1 VVPGFTVLLFL
12 LQVGAA
18 VLLWRWLQKNPITTI
33 QRPLVAMALFG
44 IFALVLFLLG
54 KYSAG
59 IARLE
64 AQRLVRPGASYLLLG
79 AYLCFAVVGLV
90 AAIGAGFPRIDLYA
104 ARVLCALLTLNA
116 LETLINLLF
125 EIYRPRV
132 KGQQVRLLY
141 ESRLVGL
148 LSQPEG
154 IITTAAQALDY
165 QFGFKVSDTWVY
177 RFLEKALAWL
187 ILLQLAALFL
197 STCFV
202 FIEPGEQGLLERFGR
217 PVEGRQLLSPGAHV
231 KFPWP
236 IDKVFRHRTQQIQSF
251 HIGYVPDPEK
261 EKENTVL
268 WTVPHYKEEFN
279 LLVASRDADAM
290 ANTNASAGDRALP
303 VSMLSAS
310 IPIQYEINDL
320 KAWAYKYADAGQL
333 LEKLATRE
341 LVRYLVGVD
350 LNEIMSTGREQ
361 AANEL
366 RERIQASAKELDL
379 GVNILF
385 VGLQD
390 IHPPVK
396 VAHKYEEVVAAMQ
409 EKEAKILEAE
419 AYAAKEVPVAH
430 ARAERKVLEAGAYR
444 ARRVPLAA
452 AQSSRFA
459 NQMMAFQAS
468 PRFFMQRSYLETM
481 ARGLTSARKYVL
493 TSTNGADVIML
504 DLQDKVRPDLL
515 DIEVPP
521 ASAR

>member
-1 VVPGFTVLLFL
+1 
-12 LQVGAA
+12 
-18 VLLWRWLQKNPITTI
+18 
-33 QRPLVAMALFG
+33 
-44 IFALVLFLLG
+44 
-54 KYSAG
+54 
-59 IARLE
+59 
-64 AQRLVRPGASYLLLG
+64 
-79 AYLCFAVVGLV
+79 
-90 AAIGAGFPRIDLYA
+90 
-104 ARVLCALLTLNA
+104 
-116 LETLINLLF
+116 
-125 EIYRPRV
+125 
-132 KGQQVRLLY
+132 
-141 ESRLVGL
+141 
-148 LSQPEG
+148 
-154 IITTAAQALDY
+154 
-165 QFGFKVSDTWVY
+165 
-177 RFLEKALAWL
+177 
-187 ILLQLAALFL
+187 
-197 STCFV
+197 
-202 FIEPGEQGLLERFGR
+202 
-217 PVEGRQLLSPGAHV
+217 
-231 KFPWP
+231 
-236 IDKVFRHRTQQIQSF
+236 
-251 HIGYVPDPEK
+251 
-261 EKENTVL
+261 
-268 WTVPHYKEEFN
+268 
-279 LLVASRDADAM
+279 
-290 ANTNASAGDRALP
+290 

-366 RERIQASAKELDL
+366 RERIQTSAKELDL

-385 VGLQD
+385 VCLQD

-452 AQSSRFA
+452 AQASRFA
-459 NQMMAFQAS
+459 NQITAFQAS
-468 PRFFMQRSYLETM
+468 PRFFMQRSYLETL
-481 ARGLTSARKYVL
+481 ARGLTGARKYVL

-521 ASAR
+521 ANAK